1 MENLYYCEYDPTHV
15 VIPKKLFFSLI
26 KQSGIYKDITKQPLP
41 KKPKNTCKS
50 REIRYVIPPTI
61 EMVKAYCDER
71 RNGLNASNFIDH
83 YTANGWK
90 VGKNKMV
97 DWQASVRTWER
108 NHPELKY
115 KDSKGSYTSN
125 VKVLTNKR

>member
-1 MENLYYCEYDPTHV
+1 MENINYYCEYDEQHV
-15 VIPKKLFFSLI
+15 VVPKKLFYGLI
-26 KQSGIYKDITKQPLP
+26 KKAGIYSEMQKIALP
-41 KKPKNTCKS
+41 KKSKKS
-50 REIRYVIPPTI
+50 DKDIRFVIPPTV

-108 NHPELKY
+108 NHPELRY
-115 KDSKGSYTSN
+115 KDAKGSYTNN